1 MLISLCVS
9 AFASSALCPFE
20 TFEGYDTKVGL
31 EWTSQGAA
39 DYTDIIATEKNNSAK
54 LASTTSKMQELIKNF
69 DKTSNSVKSIFVG
82 FSINLRDLNAKRTL
96 ILKTSTLDA
105 NIIDIK
111 NDGII
116 YVSDVSTGISLQ
128 TKKWYDISVEYSLLT
143 GFVRLKVFDGV
154 NTYTSESFNRYKEQ
168 TSVTRVDFASWKAT
182 GSDAVCYIDNCFAY
196 SLSYDVSY
204 YASPVYVQNFENFTP
219 SSDGLSAP
227 DGWRLSG
234 TDSLTSTS
242 CASGADGGKSLDLYN
257 GGTANFEAFYA
268 PSSGINSDAT
278 IEFDFKW
285 ITGSTIY
292 FDVRGTNKTNASVSD
307 NYIGYFT
314 YRDEV
319 KVYKEK
325 GGAATTITIN
335 ENKLVNNTW
344 YHATIKLNLV
354 NQTFSLKL
362 ENESN
367 EINGEGIISKEVTS
381 FKELGFYLKPGGGRT
396 SRISIDNI
404 SAYQSKKTAVAPF
417 TPAFAKISAS
427 ENTVYLDIV
436 GNFTQDNLSNASVLV
451 NGSQDGVIKTKEGN
465 RIAITFNSLNYNS
478 LYFVELNNLV
488 CEDGTVLNAATA
500 YQTGNKWTIS
510 DFEFTKSALSSGEV
524 GASLKFISECDEI
537 SDATLILALYN
548 SKTGAMVAASCDTVA
563 VVKDTEHNLS
573 CAVDVP
579 ASSNGYEL
587 VAYIWD
593 SFNDMKIL
601 GKSKILK

>member
-1 MLISLCVS
+1 MLISLSVS
-9 AFASSALCPFE
+9 AAGASALFPFE
-20 TFEGYDTKVGL
+20 TFEGYDSKVGL

-54 LASTTSKMQELIKNF
+54 LVSTTSKMQELIKNF
-69 DKTSNSVKSIFVG
+69 DKTSDSVKSIFVG
-82 FSINLRDLNAKRTL
+82 FSINLQDLNAKRTL

-116 YVSDVSTGISLQ
+116 YVSDVTTGIALQ
-128 TKKWYDISVEYSLLT
+128 TKKWYDISVEYSMLT

-154 NTYTSESFNRYKEQ
+154 NTYTSEGFNRYKEQ
-168 TSVTRVDFASWKAT
+168 TAVTRVDFASWKAT

-204 YASPVYVQNFENFTP
+204 YASPVYVQDFESYTP

-227 DGWRLSG
+227 SGWRLAG

-268 PSSGINSDAT
+268 PEAGIKSDAT

-325 GGAATTITIN
+325 GGAATTITTS
-335 ENKLVNNTW
+335 ENMLSADTW
-344 YHATIKLNLV
+344 YHATIKLDLV
-354 NQTFSLKL
+354 NQTFSIKL
-362 ENESN
+362 QSGNN
-367 EINGEGIISKEVTS
+367 EINGEGIISKEVTT
-381 FKELGFYLKPGGGRT
+381 FKELGFFLKPGDGRT
-396 SRISIDNI
+396 SRILIDNI
-404 SAYQSKKTAVAPF
+404 SVYQSKKTAVAPF
-417 TPAFAKISAS
+417 TPAFAKIPAS

-436 GNFTQDNLSNASVLV
+436 GNFTQDNLSSASVLV
-451 NGSQDGVIKTKEGN
+451 NGSQDGVLKTKEGN
-465 RIAITFNSLNYNS
+465 RIAITFDSQNYNS
-478 LYFVELNNLV
+478 LYFVELKNLV

-510 DFEFTKSALSSGEV
+510 DFEFTKSALSSGEI
-524 GASLKFISECDEI
+524 GTSLKFVSECDEI

-548 SKTGAMVAASCDTVA
+548 SKTGAMIAASCDSTA
-563 VVKDTEHNLS
+563 VVKNTEHNLS

-579 ASSNGYEL
+579 VSSDGYEL